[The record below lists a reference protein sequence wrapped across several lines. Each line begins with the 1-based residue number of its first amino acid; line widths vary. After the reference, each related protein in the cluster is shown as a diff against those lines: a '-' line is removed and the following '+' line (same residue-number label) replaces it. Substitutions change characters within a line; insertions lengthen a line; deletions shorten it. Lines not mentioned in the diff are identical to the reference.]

1 MKTILLFL
9 VFLFSFLTSYAQCP
23 TENTAFKA
31 GESLTYDL
39 YFNWKF
45 IWVKCGTAHYTM
57 KSATYK
63 GQPALRNDLLF
74 TSNKRCDAV
83 FPMRDT
89 LISCPSTSAKAHL
102 KASTTPL
109 MKCGTP
115 IPKERAMSSSTSS
128 TEMASGQNIIMSPLT
143 ATTTCSPSSPLPAT
157 GASPPQE
164 RMHLGL
170 PPHYGGRLVR
180 GSFSPWQLARR
191 WRPRPLSI
199 VERKIGK
206 PTTKR
211 PTTALFSPSLTTKR
225 KRRTKNS
232 SASTLPMTLVTCLS
246 ALTFISNSALPKP
259 IWQKAIR
266 GGFICCKKSFHS
278 CGTKGGRLKSS

>member
-45 IWVKCGTAHYTM
+45 IWVKCGAAHYTM

-89 LISCPSTSAKAHL
+89 LISYI
-102 KASTTPL
+102 TPQL
-109 MKCGTP
+109 VPLYFRKGSLEGKHYTVDEVWYTY
-115 IPKERAMSSSTSS
+115 PK
-128 TEMASGQNIIMSPLT
+128 
-143 ATTTCSPSSPLPAT
+143 
-157 GASPPQE
+157 
-164 RMHLGL
+164 
-170 PPHYGGRLVR
+170 
-180 GSFSPWQLARR
+180 
-191 WRPRPLSI
+191 
-199 VERKIGK
+199 GK
-206 PTTKR
+206 SHVKQHFLNR
-211 PTTALFSPSLTTKR
+211 D
-225 KRRTKNS
+225 
-232 SASTLPMTLVTCLS
+232 
-246 ALTFISNSALPKP
+246 
-259 IWQKAIR
+259 
-266 GGFICCKKSFHS
+266 GE
-278 CGTKGGRLKSS
+278 